1 MTECGPLKAVTGQD
15 VLPDSTATLS
25 HVLDFVRQYNDEA
38 KRENVTMSDHDWL
51 RERFEE
57 NRPRLWAA
65 AYRML
70 GSVGEADEAVQESWS
85 RLFRSDAKG
94 TDFGCWLAMLIGR
107 VCVDMLRFRH
117 SRKARSMDTHL
128 ADVSVMG
135 EDPVDPEQE
144 ELIADSVGLALGV
157 VLDTLTPEERL
168 AVVLHDMFGV
178 RFEEIASIVGC
189 SPIAARQIT
198 TRARYR
204 IQGSRSFS

>member
-1 MTECGPLKAVTGQD
+1 MVKVRRISSRTSMGGSRPSLGECLWICCARANRGRKSSVRRTASLSCCGAMNELAIRALTTGAPC
-15 VLPDSTATLS
+15 VPC
-25 HVLDFVRQYNDEA
+25 E
-38 KRENVTMSDHDWL
+38 
-51 RERFEE
+51 
-57 NRPRLWAA
+57 
-65 AYRML
+65 
-70 GSVGEADEAVQESWS
+70 
-85 RLFRSDAKG
+85 SDAKG

-107 VCVDMLRFRH
+107 VCVDVLRFRR
-117 SRKARSMDTHL
+117 SRKARSIDTQL

-144 ELIADSVGLALGV
+144 KLIADSVGLALGV

-168 AVVLHDMFGV
+168 AIVLHDRFGV

-198 TRARYR
+198 TRARHR